1 LPNRNGVWCLQL
13 TELAQYGVA
22 ALAIGLVGYVISQF
36 AGQRNLNEL
45 IQNNTAALEKLTD
58 CLRAMELSLT
68 RQQAM
73 LEELL
78 ERARRGE

>member
-1 LPNRNGVWCLQL
+1 MQL
-13 TELAQYGVA
+13 ENLAQYGVA
-22 ALAIGLVGYVISQF
+22 ALAMGLVGYVISQF
-36 AGQRNLNEL
+36 SGQRNLNEL
-45 IQNNTAALEKLTD
+45 IQNNTAALEKLTE
-58 CLRAMELSLT
+58 CLRTIELSLT